1 MATEQNLTNISLTTN
16 SDLSA
21 KQYFAVSVTNAGN
34 ATLAT
39 AAKNCIGFLQNAPT
53 SGQTATVAVSG
64 KTKAA
69 ITDTIS
75 IGAQLEIASG
85 GTLVNLASGVAV
97 ATALEAGATG
107 NIISV
112 LMLPNNGLYA

>member
-1 MATEQNLTNISLTTN
+1 MATEQNLTNISLLTG
-16 SDLSA
+16 SDLST
-21 KQYFAVSVTNAGN
+21 KQYYAVSMNSSKQAV
-34 ATLAT
+34 LAT
-39 AAKNCIGFLQNAPT
+39 AAKNCIGFLQNDPT

-64 KTKAA
+64 ITKAK

-97 ATALEAGATG
+97 ATAMEAGATG